1 VDKPLKQAIY
11 SARLAA
17 ERHYCDPSGSGEQIN
32 APSSGVVLQT
42 EHAHQQATVNRPQP
56 SARHSH
62 QRAAL
67 EELEGLG
74 G

>member
-1 VDKPLKQAIY
+1 MDKPLKQAIY

-56 SARHSH
+56 SARGSGG
-62 QRAAL
+62 AGGIG
-67 EELEGLG
+67 GLAG
-74 G
+74 